1 MSDAAVRAQALERL
15 HKSLRACTQCDLCI
29 ERTQVVVGAGDPDA
43 NLMFVGEAPGANED
57 RTGMP
62 FVGQAGTLLESLLE
76 GIGLTRDQVF
86 ITNVLKCRP
95 PGNRDPVASEI
106 HACQRFLA
114 DQVSLVR
121 PRLVCTLGNFATKL
135 ISGRPDGISTV
146 HGTAQKVRFAGVD
159 ITLVP
164 RVPPRCCALHT
175 VAAWH
180 AAAGLRADSRPHRG
194 RPRLGGATGGDRASG
209 RPHPRGGRLTAVA
222 EVTTTRPEDTERIGA
237 GIAAMLNV
245 SDHTHVGAV

>member
-15 HKSLRACTQCDLCI
+15 HKSLRACTQCDLCE

-43 NLMFVGEAPGANED
+43 DLMFVGEAPGANED

-62 FVGQAGTLLESLLE
+62 FVGQAGTLLESLLQ

-95 PGNRDPVASEI
+95 PGNRDPAASEI
-106 HACQRFLA
+106 EACQRFLA
-114 DQVSLVR
+114 DQVSLVQ

-146 HGTAQKVRFAGVD
+146 HGTVQKVRFGGVD
-159 ITLVP
+159 ITLFPVFHP
-164 RVPPRCCALHT
+164 AAALYQRSLLGT
-175 VAAWH
+175 LQQDFAQIPALIGAAPGWVAQPVAAMPPGDH
-180 AAAGLRADSRPHRG
+180 AQMG
-194 RPRLGGATGGDRASG
+194 
-209 RPHPRGGRLTAVA
+209 V
-222 EVTTTRPEDTERIGA
+222 V
-237 GIAAMLNV
+237 
-245 SDHTHVGAV
+245 

>member
-62 FVGQAGTLLESLLE
+62 FVGQAGTLLESLLQ

-159 ITLVP
+159 ITLFPVFHP
-164 RVPPRCCALHT
+164 
-175 VAAWH
+175 
-180 AAAGLRADSRPHRG
+180 AAALYTRSL
-194 RPRLGGATGGDRASG
+194 LGTLQQDFAQIPALIEAAPAWVAQPVATV
-209 RPHPRGGRLTAVA
+209 P
-222 EVTTTRPEDTERIGA
+222 A
-237 GIAAMLNV
+237 G
-245 SDHTHVGAV
+245 DHTQVGAV

>member
-15 HKSLRACTQCDLCI
+15 HKSLRACTRCDLCA

-62 FVGQAGTLLESLLE
+62 FVGQAGTLLESLLK

-95 PGNRDPVASEI
+95 PGNRDPAASEI
-106 HACQRFLA
+106 EACQGFLA
-114 DQVSLVR
+114 QQVALIQ

-146 HGTAQKVRFAGVD
+146 HGTVQQVRFAGVD
-159 ITLVP
+159 ITLFPVFHP
-164 RVPPRCCALHT
+164 
-175 VAAWH
+175 
-180 AAAGLRADSRPHRG
+180 AAALYQRSL
-194 RPRLGGATGGDRASG
+194 LGTLQQDFAQIPA
-209 RPHPRGGRLTAVA
+209 L
-222 EVTTTRPEDTERIGA
+222 IGA
-237 GIAAMLNV
+237 APAWMAQPVATVPAG
-245 SDHTHVGAV
+245 DHAQMGAV